1 MQKTLLEY
9 YAYEFLK
16 PLKVIHLT
24 ATDNY
29 DTWKT
34 KHFNV
39 RFRLTETKEL
49 EFSFKLNPVNS
60 SYQSNYLPLLTINSN
75 SQSVVVNDEQILH
88 LISQWHADNI
98 FSVNQLSLFN
108 YDVNLIL
115 AHLKELDFTVSP
127 SLIDNTQTL
136 AVDMETDFP
145 VAAEVLDQIFII
157 TMENQSYDFIT
168 ENKGEILVLLDKNQ
182 RLTIHLYTESTLLTI
197 DSDQWKRSLLDFF
210 TSYPFLVPLVV
221 QGEE

>member
-1 MQKTLLEY
+1 
-9 YAYEFLK
+9 
-16 PLKVIHLT
+16 
-24 ATDNY
+24 
-29 DTWKT
+29 
-34 KHFNV
+34 
-39 RFRLTETKEL
+39 
-49 EFSFKLNPVNS
+49 
-60 SYQSNYLPLLTINSN
+60 
-75 SQSVVVNDEQILH
+75 
-88 LISQWHADNI
+88 
-98 FSVNQLSLFN
+98 
-108 YDVNLIL
+108 
-115 AHLKELDFTVSP
+115 
-127 SLIDNTQTL
+127 LIDNTQTL